1 RSSAA
6 MNGLPYRQDIAG
18 CLAWRIADAGLSE
31 AELAETVEMLRPA
44 IRRLAVEHRAGAMPH
59 LALPERRDDLATFQR
74 IAQRYRRLE
83 TTLVLGIGGSSLGG
97 QALCALVPGGP
108 LRPPGDGP
116 HIVFLENIDPRTF
129 APWLDHAER
138 ENAGFIVI
146 SKSGGTAETVAQMLA
161 AWDRMKATAG
171 IEAAA
176 DHFTVMTEPGDNPLA
191 RFARGN
197 GLRLVEHDPKL
208 GGRYSVLATGVLP
221 AMIAGL
227 DGAALRLGAQETVT
241 NFLNAQSPVD
251 CPAAL
256 GAALNIAFAKRG
268 RSIHVMM
275 PYADALRP
283 FALWH
288 AQLWGESL
296 GKGGNG
302 TTPVAALGPVDQ
314 HSQLQLWLDGPRDKF
329 FSIVQLDR
337 AGTGPLI
344 ASAEADERLAYLA
357 GRTMGDLLEAEQR
370 ATAAT
375 LMNKRCPVRTFRL
388 QHLDERAL
396 GALFMHFMIE
406 TILVGYALGI
416 DPFDQPAVE
425 DGKVLARRY
434 LSEIARGGLQ

>member
-1 RSSAA
+1 MS
-6 MNGLPYRQDIAG
+6 GLPYRQDIAG

-31 AELAETVEMLRPA
+31 ADLAETVESLKPA
-44 IRRLAVEHRAGAMPH
+44 VRRLVVEHRAGTLPH
-59 LALPERRDDLATFQR
+59 LALPERRDDLAAFQR
-74 IAQRYRRLE
+74 IAQRYRRFE

-97 QALCALVPGGP
+97 QAVCALVPGGP
-108 LRPPGDGP
+108 LRPPGEGP
-116 HIVFLENIDPRTF
+116 RVVFLENIDPTTF
-129 APWLDHAER
+129 MPWLDYAER

-161 AWDRMKATAG
+161 AWERMRAATGA
-171 IEAAA
+171 ETAA

-197 GLRLVEHDPKL
+197 GLRLVEHDRTL
-208 GGRYSVLATGVLP
+208 GGRFSVLSTGALP

-227 DGAALRLGAQETVT
+227 DAAALRMGAQEVVT
-241 NFLNAQSPVD
+241 GFLSAQSPVD
-251 CPAAL
+251 CPAVL
-256 GAALNIAFAKRG
+256 GAALNLAFAKRN
-268 RSIHVMM
+268 RRIHVMM

-283 FALWH
+283 FSLWH

-329 FSIVQLDR
+329 FSILQLDR

-344 ASAEADERLAYLA
+344 AGAERDDRLAYLA

-388 QHLDERAL
+388 QRLDERAL

-425 DGKVLARRY
+425 DSKVLTRKH
-434 LSEIARGGLQ
+434 LSDIARGGLQ

>member
-1 RSSAA
+1 
-6 MNGLPYRQDIAG
+6 MNGLPYRQDIGG
-18 CLAWRIADAGLSE
+18 CLGWRIADAGLAE
-31 AELAETVEMLRPA
+31 HELAETLESLQNA
-44 IRRLAVEHRAGAMPH
+44 IRRVTVEHRAGLLPQ
-59 LALPERRDDLATFQR
+59 LALPERRDDLAAFQR

-83 TTLVLGIGGSSLGG
+83 TAIVLGIGGSSLGG
-97 QALCALVPGGP
+97 QAVCALRKGGP
-108 LRPPGDGP
+108 LRPPGEGTEV
-116 HIVFLENIDPRTF
+116 VFLENIDPDTF
-129 APWLDHAER
+129 IPWLDLADR
-138 ENAGFIVI
+138 QTAGFIVI
-146 SKSGGTAETVAQMLA
+146 SKSGSTSETVAQMLA
-161 AWDRMKATAG
+161 AWERMRSTLG
-171 IEAAA
+171 PDMAA

-197 GLRLVEHDPKL
+197 GMRLVEHDPKL
-208 GGRYSVLATGVLP
+208 GGRYSVLSTGVLP
-221 AMIAGL
+221 ALITGL
-227 DGAALRLGAQETVT
+227 DAAALRLGAQEVVT
-241 NFLNAQSPVD
+241 GFLSAQSPVD
-251 CPAAL
+251 CPAIL
-256 GAALNIAFAKRG
+256 GAALNLAFAKRG
-268 RSIHVMM
+268 RRIHVMF

-329 FSIVQLDR
+329 FSVVQLDR
-337 AGTGPLI
+337 AGTGPVL
-344 ASAEADERLAYLA
+344 AGAEVDERLAYLA

-388 QHLDERAL
+388 PRLDERAL
-396 GALFMHFMIE
+396 GALFMHFMLE

-425 DGKVLARRY
+425 DGKVLTRKY
-434 LSEIARGGLQ
+434 LSELGKGGVQ

>member
-1 RSSAA
+1 

-31 AELAETVEMLRPA
+31 AELAETMEALRPA
-44 IRRLAVEHRAGAMPH
+44 IRRLTVEHRAGLMPH
-59 LALPERRDDLATFQR
+59 LALPERRDDLAALQR
-74 IAQRYRRLE
+74 IAQRYRRIE

-97 QALCALVPGGP
+97 QAVCALVKGGP
-108 LRPPGDGP
+108 LRPADEGP
-116 HIVFLENIDPRTF
+116 QVVFLENIDPDTF
-129 APWLDHAER
+129 GPWLDFAER
-138 ENAGFIVI
+138 QNAGFIVI
-146 SKSGGTAETVAQMLA
+146 SKSGSTAETAAQMLA
-161 AWDRMKATAG
+161 AWDRMRAAAG
-171 IEAAA
+171 PDAAA
-176 DHFTVMTEPGDNPLA
+176 DRFTVMTEPTDNPLA
-191 RFARGN
+191 RLARGYRM
-197 GLRLVEHDPKL
+197 RLVDHDPKL
-208 GGRYSVLATGVLP
+208 GGRYSVLSTGALP

-227 DGAALRLGAQETVT
+227 DVTALRLGAQEAVT

-251 CPAAL
+251 CPPVL
-256 GAALNIAFAKRG
+256 GAALHLAFAKRG
-268 RSIHVMM
+268 RRIHVMM

-296 GKGGNG
+296 GKGGHG

-329 FSIVQLDR
+329 FTLIQLDR
-337 AGTGPLI
+337 AASGPSLDG
-344 ASAEADERLAYLA
+344 AEADERLHYLA
-357 GRTMGDLLEAEQR
+357 GRTLGDLLEAEQR

-375 LMNKRCPVRTFRL
+375 LMNRRCPVRVFRVPR
-388 QHLDERAL
+388 LDERAL

-425 DGKVLARRY
+425 DGKVLARKY
-434 LSEIARGGLQ
+434 LSELGRAGVQ